1 MAEILWLQLSLFKV
15 VAVIVYVECCSVGDI
30 NRREDP
36 QVLWEEEEEE
46 EEDNEDE

>member
-1 MAEILWLQLSLFKV
+1 MLFFLSRSIKVLNGNIVTSVISLFNV

-36 QVLWEEEEEE
+36 QVL
-46 EEDNEDE
+46 